1 MLDGFGQNRLLA
13 AFGWAFA
20 LAMMAFLVAPSLIV
34 VPMSFSASDFL
45 EFPPREF
52 SLRWYASFWESV
64 TWLQAA
70 RASLLI
76 GALTVALALPLG
88 TLAAYG
94 TRDLPPRAQ
103 VAVGAVLLM
112 PAIIPSILVAIGLF
126 FLLAKL
132 DLIGTY
138 AGVVLGHAAL
148 AMPVVYVIMTAAFAD
163 FDRNLERAAQSLGAS
178 RWTIWRTVIIPNIKG
193 ALFAAGL
200 LAFVTS
206 LDEVVVA
213 MFITSGSNATLPK
226 VMFSAL
232 RDHIDP
238 TVAAISTMLIAVAVG
253 AVVALLRGERRRRSA

>member
-13 AFGWAFA
+13 AVGWAFA
-20 LAMMAFLVAPSLIV
+20 LVMMAFLVAPSLIV

-45 EFPPREF
+45 EFPPRDF
-52 SLRWYASFWESV
+52 SLRWYYSFWESV
-64 TWLQAA
+64 AWLQAA
-70 RASLLI
+70 RASLVI
-76 GALTVALALPLG
+76 GVLTVALALPLG

-94 TRDLPPRAQ
+94 TRDLPLRAQ
-103 VAVGAVLLM
+103 ILVGAVLLM

-126 FLLAKL
+126 FLLARM

-138 AGVVLGHAAL
+138 TGVVLGHTAL
-148 AMPVVYVIMTAAFAD
+148 AIPVVYVIMTAAFAD
-163 FDRNLERAAQSLGAS
+163 FDRNLERAAESLGAS
-178 RWTIWRTVIIPNIKG
+178 RWMIWRSVIIPNIKG
-193 ALFAAGL
+193 ALFAGGL

-238 TVAAISTMLIAVAVG
+238 TVAAISTMLITVAVG
-253 AVVALLRGERRRRSA
+253 AVIALLRGERRRRTT

>member
-1 MLDGFGQNRLLA
+1 MLDGFGRNPLLT
-13 AFGWAFA
+13 AFGWLFA
-20 LAMMAFLVAPSLIV
+20 LAMMVFLVAPSLIV
-34 VPMSFSASDFL
+34 VPMSFSVSDFL

-52 SLRWYASFWESV
+52 SLRWYASFWESI

-70 RASLLI
+70 QASLVI
-76 GALTVALALPLG
+76 GTLTVALSLPVG

-94 TRDLPPRAQ
+94 TRDLPPRMQ
-103 VAVGAVLLM
+103 MAVGALLLM
-112 PAIIPSILVAIGLF
+112 PAVIPSILVAIGLF
-126 FLLAKL
+126 FLLARL

-138 AGVVLGHAAL
+138 AGVVLGHTAL
-148 AMPVVYVIMTAAFAD
+148 AIPVVYVIMAAAFAD
-163 FDRNLERAAQSLGAS
+163 FDRNLERAANSLGAS

-193 ALFAAGL
+193 ALLAAGL

-213 MFITSGSNATLPK
+213 MFITSGDNATLPK

-238 TVAAISTMLIAVAVG
+238 TVAAISTMLIGVAIAAVAV
-253 AVVALLRGERRRRSA
+253 LLRGEKRRRSA